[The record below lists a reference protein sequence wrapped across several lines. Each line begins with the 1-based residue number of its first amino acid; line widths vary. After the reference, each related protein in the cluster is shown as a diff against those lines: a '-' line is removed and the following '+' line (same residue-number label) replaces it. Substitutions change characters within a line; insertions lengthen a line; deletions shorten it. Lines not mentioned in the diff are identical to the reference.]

1 MEAGETVTPVDQPH
15 DKACFQAAVATVL
28 DLPASDVPDFC
39 APGFNG
45 RDWWGGFLAW
55 CLCRGLMA
63 VEFRLRE
70 TEICFAELPDGLIC
84 ILSGKSPRGI
94 NHSVV
99 AKHVNGEF
107 KIVHDPH
114 PSRGGLSGHPTD
126 ALFFVREQGF

>member
-1 MEAGETVTPVDQPH
+1 MTPVDQPH

-28 DLPASDVPDFC
+28 DMPIADVPDFC

-45 RDWWGGFLAW
+45 HNWWGGFLDW
-55 CLCRGLMA
+55 CKSRELMA
-63 VEFRLRE
+63 VEFRLRWNE
-70 TEICFAELPDGLIC
+70 ACFAELPDGLIC

-99 AKHVNGEF
+99 AKHIGGEF

-114 PSRGGLSGHPTD
+114 PSRGGICGEATD
-126 ALFFVREQGF
+126 ALFFVREQGW